1 MRVRVS
7 TSLRAM
13 TLAVLQETGRA
24 RVECVVLWLG
34 RRAGDAIEITECY
47 RPEQEARADF
57 FRIPPASMLE
67 LKAHLRRERLMVAAQ
82 VHTHPRDAFHSVADD
97 AWAIIRHEGA
107 LSLVLPQFA
116 LNTEDKT
123 FADDMKVFRLNA
135 HNVWC
140 AVPAQEVDTCLELS

>member
-1 MRVRVS
+1 MRVRLNA
-7 TSLRAM
+7 SLRAM
-13 TLAVLQETGRA
+13 TLSVLQETGST

-34 RRAGDAIEITECY
+34 RRAGDSIVVTECY
-47 RPEQEARADF
+47 RPKQEARADF

-82 VHTHPRDAFHSVADD
+82 VHTHPRDAFHSAADD

-116 LNTEDKT
+116 LKTDEGT
-123 FADDMKVFRLNA
+123 FADDVKVFRLNA
-135 HNVWC
+135 RNVWC
-140 AVPAQEVDTCLELS
+140 EVPAPEVDACLELS